1 MGDKYEENDRLK
13 RALKLFSER
22 SKQEREGYRA
32 YEREKSDRCV
42 ANKRG
47 NTFERM
53 TRNARR
59 YMRSYVVK
67 PSLLQAGELGGSFTL
82 LGKRRFKYLIDTV
95 REDGRDE
102 MR

>member
-1 MGDKYEENDRLK
+1 MR
-13 RALKLFSER
+13 R
-22 SKQEREGYRA
+22 SLEQICFPSVR
-32 YEREKSDRCV
+32 REKSDRCV
-42 ANKRG
+42 ATTRG

-82 LGKRRFKYLIDTV
+82 LGKRRFNYLIDTV
-95 REDGRDE
+95 RENGVRRDE
-102 MR
+102 MRSVSELFSLFCLY